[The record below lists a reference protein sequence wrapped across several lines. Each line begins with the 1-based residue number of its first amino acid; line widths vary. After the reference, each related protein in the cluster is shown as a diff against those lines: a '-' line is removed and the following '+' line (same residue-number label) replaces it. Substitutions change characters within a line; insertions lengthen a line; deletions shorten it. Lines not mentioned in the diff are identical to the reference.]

1 MDFKRV
7 ISSRRS
13 IRKYLDKE
21 VPWELISEI
30 LDAGIKAPS
39 AGNIQS
45 YKFIVVTDKKK
56 KDEIAVASLKQSWM
70 KGAHAHIVICS
81 DKEDIKKFYGERG
94 SLYST
99 QNCALA
105 AENMLLKA
113 TSLSLGACFVGAF
126 DDKAIKRI
134 LKVPNGFKPEIT
146 ITLGYPDERP
156 SLRKRMA
163 LENLVFFD
171 EYGNKKRDISLFPL
185 EKQVKKVKKL
195 IKKIKKKKS

>member
-7 ISSRRS
+7 INSRRS
-13 IRKYLDKE
+13 IRKYLEKE
-21 VPWELISEI
+21 VSWELVSEI
-30 LDAGIKAPS
+30 LDAGVKAPS
-39 AGNIQS
+39 AGNIKS

-70 KGAHAHIVICS
+70 KGASVHIVICS
-81 DKEDIKKFYGERG
+81 DKGNIKKFYNERG
-94 SLYST
+94 LLYST

-113 TSLSLGACFVGAF
+113 TSLDIGACFVGAF
-126 DDKAIKRI
+126 DEKAVKRI
-134 LKVPNGFKPEIT
+134 LKVPNGLRPEII

-156 SLRKRMA
+156 LLKKSID

-171 EYGNKKRDISLFPL
+171 EYGNKKRDTSPFPL
-185 EKQVKKVKKL
+185 EKQIKKAKNL
-195 IKKIKKKKS
+195 LKKIKKKKS